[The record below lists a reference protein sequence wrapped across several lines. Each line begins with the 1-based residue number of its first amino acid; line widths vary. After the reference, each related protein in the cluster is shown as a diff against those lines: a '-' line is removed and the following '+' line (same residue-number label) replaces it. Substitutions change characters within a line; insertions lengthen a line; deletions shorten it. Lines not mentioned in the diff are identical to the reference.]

1 MHVCISFLHFKF
13 ALADFLRADTYCFH
27 YFGFYVLLLIYLAYR
42 RSFFKMSW
50 YCGIFSQK
58 SFHAQV
64 SCNEIYLS
72 WVCTVLIY
80 RCSESMRVYIEE
92 LLLKIN
98 QSFQI
103 SFIFPNC
110 LRFFFGAV
118 SPWKLINYIF
128 WLQLLCM
135 VCQFG
140 FIHSLLQ
147 CAFVLFNAIV
157 IQQLLFVFFLFCSL
171 FRMIA
176 LFDFNFPFGW
186 NL

>member
-13 ALADFLRADTYCFH
+13 ALADSLRPDTYCFH

-92 LLLKIN
+92 LLLKVN
-98 QSFQI
+98 RSFQI

-110 LRFFFGAV
+110 HRFFSAPSRRENWLTIYFDCICCTWYV
-118 SPWKLINYIF
+118 NLDSFIFNY
-128 WLQLLCM
+128 
-135 VCQFG
+135 
-140 FIHSLLQ
+140 S
-147 CAFVLFNAIV
+147 A
-157 IQQLLFVFFLFCSL
+157 LLFCLML
-171 FRMIA
+171 
-176 LFDFNFPFGW
+176 
-186 NL
+186 